1 MRQAHIYLAIKE
13 SKEEYGY
20 PVELS
25 CGLFGVSRAA
35 YYRWLSGKKCAREL
49 ENQKIVPD
57 VEYVQ
62 KYVN

>member
-25 CGLFGVSRAA
+25 CGLFGDGFAKQIFSAEEILKQKSFRPAIAGRKFTV
-35 YYRWLSGKKCAREL
+35 CAR
-49 ENQKIVPD
+49 
-57 VEYVQ
+57 
-62 KYVN
+62 